1 MVDRTKFPLPQ
12 IGGIR
17 VNNNKIRLEDTRY
30 IKSRVG
36 DLINLSPTERI
47 EESEFDRSPIDLNR
61 VGVYFSPV
69 DVINQ
74 DIMNQ
79 LADFNFDNYLGDSRD
94 DLEYSYRGLEQIKNE
109 YFKKYTGAN
118 NFYDYLRVLQY
129 YDHSLFRQLETLL
142 PARTKGV
149 VGVLIEN
156 NVLERNKQPIN
167 HPTQENPVYE
177 STIQYNAEEGE
188 TVEQSAE
195 NEYFEVSQSVTHL
208 DKEMDEDATYDLIS
222 ENQYYE
228 STIDVESKTPSMR
241 DLNRVDKFGW
251 FGRNY
256 TTSSIYIGGPTS
268 VFTESI
274 NVVENQRVSV
284 FNKDRHYI
292 YSTKEN
298 YNTGAASSVSFVTS
312 SFEKIT
318 ENVTALRRIM
328 FEGSKN
334 DVNTAPYSIDENG
347 EKDYKPVAFILTSPT
362 RLTGDARDSL
372 QIRTEFDID
381 ESG

>member
-1 MVDRTKFPLPQ
+1 
-12 IGGIR
+12 
-17 VNNNKIRLEDTRY
+17 
-30 IKSRVG
+30 
-36 DLINLSPTERI
+36 
-47 EESEFDRSPIDLNR
+47 
-61 VGVYFSPV
+61 
-69 DVINQ
+69 
-74 DIMNQ
+74 
-79 LADFNFDNYLGDSRD
+79 
-94 DLEYSYRGLEQIKNE
+94 
-109 YFKKYTGAN
+109 
-118 NFYDYLRVLQY
+118 
-129 YDHSLFRQLETLL
+129 
-142 PARTKGV
+142 
-149 VGVLIEN
+149 
-156 NVLERNKQPIN
+156 
-167 HPTQENPVYE
+167 
-177 STIQYNAEEGE
+177 
-188 TVEQSAE
+188 
-195 NEYFEVSQSVTHL
+195 
-208 DKEMDEDATYDLIS
+208 MDEDATYDLIS